1 MNGLRGTM
9 ANGPDASKHLHHG
22 DSACPYV
29 SRANLGSFASAKLT
43 ISARD
48 QLWTSAALAVD
59 GLPVRLRRFR
69 KSHHLIPA
77 SPGARSGDCSRQ
89 PRIMPTCVG
98 LLRAYQTIVSESFS
112 ENGKVE
118 TEMSLLEGIIDSL

>member
-1 MNGLRGTM
+1 LRRPDPARLERIPCGGLGLREFDSGLF
-9 ANGPDASKHLHHG
+9 SKLI
-22 DSACPYV
+22 
-29 SRANLGSFASAKLT
+29 

-59 GLPVRLRRFR
+59 GLPLRLRRFR
-69 KSHHLIPA
+69 KSHQLIPA
-77 SPGARSGDCSRQ
+77 SSGARSEDCNRQ
-89 PRIMPTCVG
+89 RRIKPTGVG

-118 TEMSLLEGIIDSL
+118 TEMSSSKASSIP